1 MKRLSGSLL
10 IGAGVLLWLSACA
23 TVQPWERGTLARPE
37 MQLDP
42 NSLQTGLYE
51 QVYDSKEAAS
61 GGTKTAGAGCGC
73 N

>member
-1 MKRLSGSLL
+1 MSRSLHRIL
-10 IGAGVLLWLSACA
+10 IVVAVASVLSACE
-23 TVQPWERGTLARPE
+23 TVRPWERGTLARPE

-42 NSLQTGLYE
+42 NALQTGLYE
-51 QVYDSKEAAS
+51 QVYYSKEAAR

>member
-1 MKRLSGSLL
+1 MSLSALSILT
-10 IGAGVLLWLSACA
+10 IAAVTVALSACE
-23 TVQPWERGTLARPE
+23 TIRPWERGTLARPE

-42 NSLQTGLYE
+42 NALQTSLYE

>member
-1 MKRLSGSLL
+1 MYRF
-10 IGAGVLLWLSACA
+10 APGVMAVAAIALALGACA
-23 TVQPWERGTLARPE
+23 PVRPWERGTLARAE
-37 MQLDP
+37 MQFDP

-51 QVYDSKEAAS
+51 QVYESKEAAS

>member
-1 MKRLSGSLL
+1 MSCRLTTTL
-10 IGAGVLLWLSACA
+10 IVATASWLLSACE

-42 NSLQTGLYE
+42 SALQTSLYE
-51 QVYDSKEAAS
+51 QVYYSKEATR

>member
-1 MKRLSGSLL
+1 MYRFTSGAASVATL
-10 IGAGVLLWLSACA
+10 VLLLAACA
-23 TVQPWERGTLARPE
+23 PVQPWERGTLARSE
-37 MQLDP
+37 MQFDP

-51 QVYDSKEAAS
+51 QVYESKEAAS